1 MSRARPIHVAFV
13 VALVILGASALGFTA
28 VIGAMRIYLQK
39 LPINPPG
46 DRQVSAIPTETA
58 SWKRVGTD
66 KVEDAAMLEEL
77 GTRNYLSRVYQQ
89 KNPAQG
95 RRGKTLELH
104 LAYYTGMVDT
114 VPHVP
119 ERCMVGGGWVIAG
132 NTETLDVTLD
142 RATWI
147 EDRDV
152 PADLAGRVFTA
163 RLSNEFSDAAGQRVR
178 LPFDPGAIRLNI
190 TPFKGAGSDRKL
202 FAGYFFI
209 ANGGHKPNPNE
220 VRLLAFD
227 LRDDY
232 AYYLKVQVSSAEVES
247 AAELAQLGSSLLS
260 ELLPEIMRCVPDWVA
275 VQRGEYP
282 ADNPRRKGV
291 GSGGGA

>member
-1 MSRARPIHVAFV
+1 MRSSRLVHPAFV
-13 VALVILGASALGFTA
+13 VAFAVLAASALGFTA

-46 DRQVSAIPTETA
+46 DRQVSAIPAETE
-58 SWKRVGTD
+58 SWKRVGPD
-66 KVEDAAMLEEL
+66 RVEDAAMLEEL
-77 GTRNYLSRVYQQ
+77 GTRNYLSRAYVQ
-89 KNPAQG
+89 KNPPEG
-95 RRGKTLELH
+95 RRGKSLELH

-132 NTETLDVTLD
+132 GTEVLPLSLENP
-142 RATWI
+142 TWLPAN
-147 EDRDV
+147 DV
-152 PADLAGRVFTA
+152 PEDLAGRVYTA
-163 RLSNEFSDAAGQRVR
+163 RLSNAYSDAGGQRVH
-178 LPFDPGAIRLNI
+178 LPFDPHSIRMCI

-202 FAGYFFI
+202 FAGYFFV

-227 LRDDY
+227 LKDDY
-232 AYYLKVQVSSAEVES
+232 AYYVKVQVSSADVETP
-247 AAELAQLGSSLLS
+247 AELAQLASSLLG

-275 VQRGEYP
+275 VQRGLYP
-282 ADNPRRKGV
+282 ADNPRR
-291 GSGGGA
+291 GAGADGEQR